1 MSYTYYEN
9 WRRESL
15 KRLNEAKESLESIR
29 SLMEKSGVDE
39 IEIER
44 KIEVISQLISHSEG
58 LHKRYKYPDALEKS
72 REARDLL
79 KELRYLVLASKE

>member
-15 KRLNEAKESLESIR
+15 RRLKEAKESMATIE
-29 SLMEKSGVDE
+29 SLMEKSKVEEDE
-39 IEIER
+39 IIQR
-44 KIEVISQLISHSEG
+44 LGEVTQLISDSEG
-58 LHKRYKYPDALEKS
+58 LHKRYKYPDSLEKS
-72 REARDLL
+72 GQARDLL

>member
-15 KRLNEAKESLESIR
+15 KRLDEAKESLESIK
-29 SLMEKSGVDE
+29 SLMEKSRVDE
-39 IEIER
+39 IEIEK
-44 KIEVISQLISHSEG
+44 KIEDISQLISDSED
-58 LHKRYKYPDALEKS
+58 LHKRYKYPDALKKS

-79 KELRYLVLASKE
+79 KEIQYLVLASKE